1 MNTKE
6 KKIDA
11 KKIREEVKKTYAEAI
26 SRKSP
31 SCCGNLEETCCS
43 VKAKDIGYSEDELN
57 NLLTDSNITTFGCGN
72 PLAFSEVREGDVVLD
87 LGPGTGL
94 DLLIAARKVGPSGQV
109 IGVDMTDEMITK
121 AKENIK
127 VAGVKNVEVRKG
139 LIENLP
145 VESSSVDW
153 VISNCVINL
162 SPEKEKV
169 FSEIARVLKPGGRMI
184 VSDIVA
190 ENIQEWMRKNKNL
203 YSACISG
210 AISEEEYLSGLRKVG
225 LEKVKVSER
234 KIYQADELESFIK
247 SSDSLSF
254 FPALENEKGFELNK
268 ATRRIAKELEGKVAS
283 VKISA
288 YKPAL

>member
-6 KKIDA
+6 KNVDA

-26 SRKSP
+26 SRKDL
-31 SCCGNLEETCCS
+31 SCCGNFEETCCS
-43 VKAKDIGYSEDELN
+43 TKAKDIGYSEDELN
-57 NLLTDSNITTFGCGN
+57 NLITDSNITTFGCGN

-87 LGPGTGL
+87 LGPGAGL
-94 DLLIAARKVGPSGQV
+94 DLLIAARKVGSSGRV
-109 IGVDMTDEMITK
+109 IGVDMTEEMISK
-121 AKENIK
+121 AKENIRA
-127 VAGVKNVEVRKG
+127 AGVKNVEVRKG

-169 FSEIARVLKPGGRMI
+169 FSEINRVLKPGGRMI

-190 ENIQEWMRKNKNL
+190 ESIPDWMRKSKNL

-210 AISEEEYLSGLRKVG
+210 VISEKEYLSGLRKAG

-234 KIYQADELESFIK
+234 KIYQADELESIIK
-247 SSDSLSF
+247 SSDDLSF
-254 FPALENEKGFELNK
+254 LPASENGKEFELNE
-268 ATRRIAKELEGKVAS
+268 AIRQIAKELEGKVAS

-288 YKPAL
+288 CKPIL

>member
-11 KKIREEVKKTYAEAI
+11 KKIREEVERAYAEAVTRQI
-26 SRKSP
+26 R
-31 SCCGNLEETCCS
+31 SCCANLEKTCCS
-43 VKAKDIGYSEDELN
+43 TKAKDIGYSEDELN
-57 NLLTDSNITTFGCGN
+57 NLPADSAITSFGCGN
-72 PLAFSEVREGDVVLD
+72 PLAYSEVREGDVVLD
-87 LGPGTGL
+87 LGPGAGL

-109 IGVDMTDEMITK
+109 IGVDMTEEMISK

-127 VAGVKNVEVRKG
+127 AAGVKNVEVRKG
-139 LIENLP
+139 LIEDLP

-169 FSEIARVLKPGGRMI
+169 FSEISRVLKPGGRMV
-184 VSDIVA
+184 VSDMVG
-190 ENIQEWMRKNKNL
+190 ENIPEWLRENKNL

-210 AISEEEYLSGLRKVG
+210 VISEKEYLSGLRKAG

-234 KIYQADELESFIK
+234 IVYRSDELESFVK
-247 SSDSLSF
+247 SSPEISKDI
-254 FPALENEKGFELNK
+254 K
-268 ATRRIAKELEGKVAS
+268 RIIREPDVKVAS

-288 YKPAL
+288 YKPIS